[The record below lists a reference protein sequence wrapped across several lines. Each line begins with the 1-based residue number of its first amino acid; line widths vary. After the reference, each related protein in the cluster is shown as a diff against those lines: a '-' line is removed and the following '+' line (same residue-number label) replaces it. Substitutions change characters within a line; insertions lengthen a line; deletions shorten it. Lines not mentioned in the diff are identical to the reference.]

1 MRCGA
6 PGPRRII
13 PCFPSADPCAGPY
26 TVGHRVLTLRRCKT
40 IPLYARLVRYG
51 FRKHATYVW
60 GAIAGA
66 FTNSVF
72 GILRAYILIAL
83 WQARPG
89 LAGYDVADAVTFCF
103 VTQAF
108 IGPMQLFGGGL
119 GLPERIR
126 SGDIALDL
134 VRPASLQLW
143 TLAEDLGRA
152 AYLFLVRGVPP
163 MLVGAVVFGIT
174 VPAGPGQW
182 SAFLAGF
189 AVAVV
194 VSFGW
199 RYLVA
204 LSTCWLLDDRGVA
217 VVSMLLTTFFS
228 GMMVPL
234 HLFPGWFGDL
244 VMAMPW
250 AAMVQ
255 LPTDLYLG
263 RAPILE
269 TLAFQALW
277 AAILLGLGALGT
289 MAIRRK
295 VVIQG
300 G

>member
-1 MRCGA
+1 M
-6 PGPRRII
+6 
-13 PCFPSADPCAGPY
+13 ADPCAGPN

-89 LAGYDVADAVTFCF
+89 LGGYDVTDAVTFCF
-103 VTQAF
+103 ITQAF

-119 GLPERIR
+119 GIPERIR

-134 VRPASLQLW
+134 VRPAPLQLW

-152 AYLFLVRGVPP
+152 AYLFLVRGIPP
-163 MLVGAVVFGIT
+163 MLIGAVVFGIT

-182 SAFLAGF
+182 LAFLAGF

-204 LSTCWLLDDRGVA
+204 LSVCWLLDDRGVA

-228 GMMVPL
+228 GMLVPL

-244 VMAMPW
+244 VMVLPW

-263 RAPILE
+263 KAPVLE

-277 AAILLGLGALGT
+277 AAILLGLGALAT
-289 MAIRRK
+289 MAVRRK

>member
-1 MRCGA
+1 MT
-6 PGPRRII
+6 P
-13 PCFPSADPCAGPY
+13 
-26 TVGHRVLTLRRCKT
+26 RRCKT

-60 GAIAGA
+60 AALAGA

-72 GILRAYILIAL
+72 GVLRAYTLIAL

-89 LAGYDVADAVTFCF
+89 LAGYDVTDAVTFCF

-119 GLPERIR
+119 NIPERIR

-143 TLAEDLGRA
+143 ALAEDTGRA
-152 AYLFLVRGVPP
+152 AYLFLVRGIPP
-163 MLVGAVVFGIT
+163 MLLGAALFGIHF
-174 VPAGPGQW
+174 PADPGRW
-182 SAFLAGF
+182 LAFLAGF
-189 AVAVV
+189 AIAVV

-204 LSTCWLLDDRGVA
+204 LSVCWLLDDRGVA
-217 VVSMLLTTFFS
+217 VLSLVLTTFFS
-228 GMMVPL
+228 GMMLPL
-234 HLFPGWFGDL
+234 HLFPGWLGDL
-244 VMAMPW
+244 VMVLPW

-263 RAPILE
+263 KAPVLD

-277 AAILLGLGALGT
+277 AVVLLGLGALAT
-289 MAIRRK
+289 RAIRHK

>member
-1 MRCGA
+1 M
-6 PGPRRII
+6 
-13 PCFPSADPCAGPY
+13 
-26 TVGHRVLTLRRCKT
+26 
-40 IPLYARLVRYG
+40 
-51 FRKHATYVW
+51 
-60 GAIAGA
+60 
-66 FTNSVF
+66 TNSVF

-89 LAGYDVADAVTFCF
+89 LAGYDISDAITYCF
-103 VTQAF
+103 ITQAF

-119 GLPERIR
+119 GIPERIR

-152 AYLFLVRGVPP
+152 GYLFLVRSIPP
-163 MLVGAVVFGIT
+163 MFVGAALFGIT
-174 VPAGPGQW
+174 LPADPGQW
-182 SAFLAGF
+182 LAFLTGF
-189 AVAVV
+189 AIGVV
-194 VSFGW
+194 VGFGW

-204 LSTCWLLDDRGVA
+204 LSVCWLVDDRGVA
-217 VVSMLLTTFFS
+217 VASLILTTFFS

-234 HLFPGWFGDL
+234 HLFPGWLGDL
-244 VMAMPW
+244 AMALPW

-263 RAPILE
+263 KAPVLE

-277 AAILLGLGALGT
+277 AAVLLVLGALGT
-289 MAIRRK
+289 RAIRHK

>member
-1 MRCGA
+1 M
-6 PGPRRII
+6 
-13 PCFPSADPCAGPY
+13 S
-26 TVGHRVLTLRRCKT
+26 T
-40 IPLYARLVRYG
+40 ILLYARLVRYG

-60 GAIAGA
+60 AALAGA

-72 GILRAYILIAL
+72 GVLRAYILIAL

-89 LAGYDVADAVTFCF
+89 LAGYDITDAVTFCF

-143 TLAEDLGRA
+143 SLAEDLGRA
-152 AYLFLVRGVPP
+152 AYLFLVRGIPP
-163 MLVGAVVFGIT
+163 MLLGAALFGIV
-174 VPAGPGQW
+174 VPADPGRW
-182 SAFLAGF
+182 AAFLCGF
-189 AVAVV
+189 AIAVV

-204 LSTCWLLDDRGVA
+204 LSVCWLVDDRGVA
-217 VVSMLLTTFFS
+217 VLSLVLTTFFS
-228 GMMVPL
+228 GLMLPL
-234 HLFPGWFGDL
+234 RIFPGWLGDL
-244 VMAMPW
+244 AASLPW

-263 RAPILE
+263 KAPVLE
-269 TLAFQALW
+269 TLAFQAFW
-277 AAILLGLGALGT
+277 AVVLLGLGALGT
-289 MAIRRK
+289 RVIRHK

>member
-1 MRCGA
+1 M
-6 PGPRRII
+6 
-13 PCFPSADPCAGPY
+13 ADPCAGPY
-26 TVGHRVLTLRRCKT
+26 TVGHRVITLRRCKT

-119 GLPERIR
+119 GIPERIR

-174 VPAGPGQW
+174 VPPGRGSGRRSWPASPSRWW
-182 SAFLAGF
+182 SASAG
-189 AVAVV
+189 ATW
-194 VSFGW
+194 W
-199 RYLVA
+199 RCRPA
-204 LSTCWLLDDRGVA
+204 GSST
-217 VVSMLLTTFFS
+217 T
-228 GMMVPL
+228 
-234 HLFPGWFGDL
+234 
-244 VMAMPW
+244 
-250 AAMVQ
+250 AAS
-255 LPTDLYLG
+255 
-263 RAPILE
+263 RSC
-269 TLAFQALW
+269 
-277 AAILLGLGALGT
+277 
-289 MAIRRK
+289 RCS
-295 VVIQG
+295 
-300 G
+300 

>member
-1 MRCGA
+1 V
-6 PGPRRII
+6 
-13 PCFPSADPCAGPY
+13 PS
-26 TVGHRVLTLRRCKT
+26 HIRRCKT

-60 GAIAGA
+60 AALAGA

-72 GILRAYILIAL
+72 GVLRAYVLIAL

-89 LAGYDVADAVTFCF
+89 LAGYDIADAVTFCF

-119 GLPERIR
+119 GIPERIR

-143 TLAEDLGRA
+143 SLAEDLGRA
-152 AYLFLVRGVPP
+152 AYLFVVRGFPP
-163 MLVGAVVFGIT
+163 MVLGAALFGIV
-174 VPAGPGQW
+174 VPTGPGPW
-182 SAFLAGF
+182 LAFLTSFVIG
-189 AVAVV
+189 VV

-199 RYLVA
+199 RYLIA
-204 LSTCWLLDDRGVA
+204 LSVCWLVDDRGVA
-217 VVSMLLTTFFS
+217 VVSMVLTTFFS
-228 GMMVPL
+228 GMMLPL
-234 HLFPGWFGDL
+234 HLFPGWLGEAARSL
-244 VMAMPW
+244 PW

-255 LPTDLYLG
+255 MPTDLYLG
-263 RAPILE
+263 KAPVLE
-269 TLAFQALW
+269 TLAFQVFW
-277 AAILLGLGALGT
+277 AAVLLGLGALAT
-289 MAIRRK
+289 RAIRHK

>member
-1 MRCGA
+1 MLSQRH
-6 PGPRRII
+6 
-13 PCFPSADPCAGPY
+13 PCAG
-26 TVGHRVLTLRRCKT
+26 TDTACHRVLTPWRCKT
-40 IPLYARLVRYG
+40 IPLYALLVRYG
-51 FRKHATYVW
+51 FRKHATYV
-60 GAIAGA
+60 GAALAGA

-103 VTQAF
+103 ITQAF

-119 GLPERIR
+119 GIPERIR

-143 TLAEDLGRA
+143 TLAEDLGRG
-152 AYLFLVRGVPP
+152 AYLFLVRGIPP
-163 MLVGAVVFGIT
+163 MLIGAALFGIVFPT
-174 VPAGPGQW
+174 GPGRW
-182 SAFLAGF
+182 LTFLAGF
-189 AVAVV
+189 AIALVI
-194 VSFGW
+194 SFGW

-204 LSTCWLLDDRGVA
+204 LSVCWLLDDRGVA
-217 VVSMLLTTFFS
+217 VLSMVLTTFFS
-228 GMMVPL
+228 GMMLPL
-234 HLFPGWFGDL
+234 HIFPGWLGDL
-244 VMAMPW
+244 AKALPW

-263 RAPILE
+263 KAPVLD
-269 TLAFQALW
+269 TLAFQAFW
-277 AAILLGLGALGT
+277 AVVLLGLGTLGT
-289 MAIRRK
+289 RAIRHK

>member
-1 MRCGA
+1 MAG
-6 PGPRRII
+6 
-13 PCFPSADPCAGPY
+13 PCAGPN
-26 TVGHRVLTLRRCKT
+26 TVGNRVLTPRRCKT

-60 GAIAGA
+60 AAIAGA

-89 LAGYDVADAVTFCF
+89 LAGYDMSDAITFCF
-103 VTQAF
+103 ITQAF

-152 AYLFLVRGVPP
+152 AYLFLVRGIPP
-163 MLVGAVVFGIT
+163 MLVGAALFGIT
-174 VPAGPGQW
+174 TPDSLGQW
-182 SAFLAGF
+182 LAFLTGF
-189 AVAVV
+189 AIAVV

-199 RYLVA
+199 RYLMA
-204 LSTCWLLDDRGVA
+204 LSVCWLVDDRGVA
-217 VVSMLLTTFFS
+217 VASMVLTTFFS

-234 HLFPGWFGDL
+234 HLFPGRLDDL
-244 VMAMPW
+244 AMSLPW

-263 RAPILE
+263 KAPVLE
-269 TLAFQALW
+269 TFAFQALW
-277 AAILLGLGALGT
+277 AVVLLGLGALAT
-289 MAIRRK
+289 RAIRHK

>member
-1 MRCGA
+1 MRNRA
-6 PGPRRII
+6 
-13 PCFPSADPCAGPY
+13 
-26 TVGHRVLTLRRCKT
+26 LTLRRCKT

-60 GAIAGA
+60 ASLAGA

-72 GILRAYILIAL
+72 GVLRAYILIAL

-89 LAGYDVADAVTFCF
+89 LAGYDITDAITFCF
-103 VTQAF
+103 ITQAF

-119 GLPERIR
+119 GIPERIR

-143 TLAEDLGRA
+143 TLSEDLGRA
-152 AYLFLVRGVPP
+152 AYLFLIRGLPP
-163 MLVGAVVFGIT
+163 MLVGAAVFGIR
-174 VPAGPGQW
+174 VPTDLVQW
-182 SAFLAGF
+182 LAFLTGF
-189 AVAVV
+189 TAAVV

-204 LSTCWLLDDRGVA
+204 LSVCWLVDDRGVA
-217 VVSMLLTTFFS
+217 VASMILTTFFS
-228 GMMVPL
+228 GMMLPL
-234 HLFPGWFGDL
+234 HLFPGWLGDL
-244 VMAMPW
+244 AFALPW

-255 LPTDLYLG
+255 LPVDLFLG
-263 RAPILE
+263 KAPAPDTFAVQL
-269 TLAFQALW
+269 FW
-277 AAILLGLGALGT
+277 AAVLLGLGALGT
-289 MAIRRK
+289 RAIRHK

>member
-1 MRCGA
+1 MRGMQ
-6 PGPRRII
+6 
-13 PCFPSADPCAGPY
+13 PSSHNSVLPMAGPCAGPN
-26 TVGHRVLTLRRCKT
+26 TVGNRVLTPRRCKT

-60 GAIAGA
+60 AAIAGA

-89 LAGYDVADAVTFCF
+89 LAGYDMSDAITFCF
-103 VTQAF
+103 ITQAF

-152 AYLFLVRGVPP
+152 AYLFLVRGIPP
-163 MLVGAVVFGIT
+163 MLVGAALFGIT
-174 VPAGPGQW
+174 TPDSLGQW
-182 SAFLAGF
+182 LAFLTGF
-189 AVAVV
+189 AIAVV

-199 RYLVA
+199 RYLMA
-204 LSTCWLLDDRGVA
+204 LSVCWLVDDRGVA
-217 VVSMLLTTFFS
+217 VASMVLTTFFS

-234 HLFPGWFGDL
+234 HLFPGRLDDL
-244 VMAMPW
+244 AMSLPW

-263 RAPILE
+263 KAPVLE
-269 TLAFQALW
+269 TFAFQALW
-277 AAILLGLGALGT
+277 AVVLLGLGALAT
-289 MAIRRK
+289 RAIRHK

>member
-1 MRCGA
+1 VSSHSGRC
-6 PGPRRII
+6 
-13 PCFPSADPCAGPY
+13 
-26 TVGHRVLTLRRCKT
+26 TT

-60 GAIAGA
+60 AALAGA

-89 LAGYDVADAVTFCF
+89 LAGYDVTDAVTFCF
-103 VTQAF
+103 ITQAF

-119 GLPERIR
+119 AIPERIR

-152 AYLFLVRGVPP
+152 AYLFLVRGIPP
-163 MLVGAVVFGIT
+163 MLLGAALFGIV
-174 VPAGPGQW
+174 VPADPAQW
-182 SAFLAGF
+182 AGF
-189 AVAVV
+189 LIGFLIGVLT
-194 VSFGW
+194 SFGW

-204 LSTCWLLDDRGVA
+204 LSVCWLTDDRGVA
-217 VVSMLLTTFFS
+217 VVSLVLTTFFS
-228 GMMVPL
+228 GMMLPL
-234 HLFPGWFGDL
+234 TIFPGWLGEVARAL
-244 VMAMPW
+244 PW

-255 LPTDLYLG
+255 APTDLYLG
-263 RAPILE
+263 KAPVAE
-269 TLAFQALW
+269 TLLFQAFW
-277 AAILLGLGALGT
+277 AAALFALGLLAT
-289 MAIRRK
+289 RAIRHK